1 MKLVFPDPLGPM
13 STFRGRIGRSIPS
26 EAPDSALGPKI
37 DCNLNHTFQFQWR
50 MTTSLLS
57 PKYQVVIPKEIR
69 RALDLKPGQ
78 KLSVIEKDGH
88 IELRPILTP
97 EQLVGFLKG
106 ETPLEFEREADR
118 EF

>member
-1 MKLVFPDPLGPM
+1 MVSLMRIWLSKNSDVPLREQLATQILLG
-13 STFRGRIGRSIPS
+13 IVS
-26 EAPDSALGPKI
+26 E
-37 DCNLNHTFQFQWR
+37 
-50 MTTSLLS
+50 
-57 PKYQVVIPKEIR
+57 
-69 RALDLKPGQ
+69 DLKPGQ